1 MFCSSEPLLLS
12 FLNLKSTHL
21 TLNFEMASRVIDV
34 LGKDGIGDLKKVHT
48 NKFYYG
54 GSRMNVEVNLVM
66 HRNYEMALLNKE
78 QHV

>member
-1 MFCSSEPLLLS
+1 
-12 FLNLKSTHL
+12 
-21 TLNFEMASRVIDV
+21 MASRVIDV